1 MKKNNQNSNQKEM
14 AFLLGF
20 KSLSGII
27 SSVASIGMLLSAF
40 APFCPFCSYNPTV
53 IDDLKRNVMLT
64 DLSKLTLLALL
75 FWVAAIVTCL
85 FCILSLN
92 KQNWREKPKQY
103 VVFPILVCVF
113 LLISYIIM
121 AVACVFYEI
130 PESEFSGLETKM
142 EAGFYLYT
150 IGCAIFAITFF
161 FFSLTLRNLALG
173 KISMEEIALGKKK
186 KEKEVQKDGS
196 SLAEKLKELQKL
208 KDEGLITEAEFL
220 AKKEELL
227 EEYK

>member
-1 MKKNNQNSNQKEM
+1 
-14 AFLLGF
+14 
-20 KSLSGII
+20 
-27 SSVASIGMLLSAF
+27 
-40 APFCPFCSYNPTV
+40 
-53 IDDLKRNVMLT
+53 
-64 DLSKLTLLALL
+64 
-75 FWVAAIVTCL
+75 
-85 FCILSLN
+85 
-92 KQNWREKPKQY
+92 
-103 VVFPILVCVF
+103 
-113 LLISYIIM
+113 M

-150 IGCAIFAITFF
+150 IGCVIFAIAFF
-161 FFSLTLRNLALG
+161 VFSLALRNLALG
-173 KISMEEIALGKKK
+173 KISMEKIALGKEK

>member
-1 MKKNNQNSNQKEM
+1 
-14 AFLLGF
+14 
-20 KSLSGII
+20 
-27 SSVASIGMLLSAF
+27 
-40 APFCPFCSYNPTV
+40 
-53 IDDLKRNVMLT
+53 
-64 DLSKLTLLALL
+64 
-75 FWVAAIVTCL
+75 
-85 FCILSLN
+85 
-92 KQNWREKPKQY
+92 
-103 VVFPILVCVF
+103 
-113 LLISYIIM
+113 M

-150 IGCAIFAITFF
+150 IGCAIFAITFL